1 MNRFP
6 GDLSTHCSSIGDPVK
21 HYCRNAVGV
30 VKSYYFDEGRL
41 HYVVEWLSEGIAPN
55 VPADA
60 GVGLPSEMHLL
71 ALA

>member
-1 MNRFP
+1 LTP
-6 GDLSTHCSSIGDPVK
+6 CSNIGAPVK

-30 VKSYYFDEGRL
+30 VQSYYFEEGRL

-55 VPADA
+55 VPRDA
-60 GVGLPSEMHLL
+60 VVELPSEMHLL